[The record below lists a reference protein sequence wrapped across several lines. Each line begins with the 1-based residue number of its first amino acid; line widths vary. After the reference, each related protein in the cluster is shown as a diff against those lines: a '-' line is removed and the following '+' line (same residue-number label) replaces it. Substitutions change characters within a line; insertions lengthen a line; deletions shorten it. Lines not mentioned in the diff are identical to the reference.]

1 MSRLYLRCVLCSRQQ
16 ADGLISGA
24 AWGRLELPVG
34 LEVEHPALKGST
46 FRCCPS
52 CIQRHP
58 GWQEELLTSLG
69 VSPNGSRPHS
79 PEAPATGGH
88 DLPLEGG

>member
-1 MSRLYLRCVLCSRQQ
+1 MSRLYLRCALCSRQQ

-46 FRCCPS
+46 FRCCPA

-58 GWQEELLTSLG
+58 GWEDELLTSLG
-69 VSPNGSRPHS
+69 VSRNGIEPHPGAGS
-79 PEAPATGGH
+79 ATG
-88 DLPLEGG
+88 DDQPPAERA

>member
-1 MSRLYLRCVLCSRQQ
+1 MSRLYLLCVVCSRQQ

-24 AWGRLELPVG
+24 AWGKLELPPGTDVD
-34 LEVEHPALKGST
+34 HPALKGSQ

-58 GWQEELLTSLG
+58 GWQDELLSSLG
-69 VSPNGSRPHS
+69 LSSNGPPR
-79 PEAPATGGH
+79 AVGQ
-88 DLPLEGG
+88 